1 MIVVINKELGMCMR
15 KKVIDVTE
23 KEEEKYRTKVKNF
36 YKKNKV
42 MINSIAGT
50 TFVVGGISAVIIA
63 KFLNENDQIL
73 QKNDLLSV
81 ENLKLKKVIDELE
94 VLCEVKDNYYRNLAS
109 DALRSGSSEGG
120 RALRE
125 WQIQSGKNNL

>member
-1 MIVVINKELGMCMR
+1 MR
-15 KKVIDVTE
+15 E
-23 KEEEKYRTKVKNF
+23 KDIRENDEKKYRTKVKKF

-50 TFVVGGISAVIIA
+50 TVVVGGISAVIIA
-63 KFLNENDQIL
+63 KFLNENNQIL

-81 ENLKLKKVIDELE
+81 ENLKLKERINELE
-94 VLCEVKDNYYRNLAS
+94 VLCEVKDNFYRNLAS

-125 WQIQSGKNNL
+125 WQIHSGKNNL

>member
-1 MIVVINKELGMCMR
+1 MQGKDIRENDE
-15 KKVIDVTE
+15 KK
-23 KEEEKYRTKVKNF
+23 YSTKVKKF

-42 MINSIAGT
+42 KINSIAGT

-63 KFLNENDQIL
+63 KLLNENNQIL
-73 QKNDLLSV
+73 QKNDILSL
-81 ENLKLKKVIDELE
+81 ENLELKKQNDELE
-94 VLCEVKDNYYRNLAS
+94 ILSEVKDIFYRNLAS

-125 WQIQSGKNNL
+125 WQIYLDKNNL

>member
-1 MIVVINKELGMCMR
+1 MQGKDIRENDE
-15 KKVIDVTE
+15 KK
-23 KEEEKYRTKVKNF
+23 YSTKVKKF

-42 MINSIAGT
+42 KINSIAGT

-63 KFLNENDQIL
+63 KLLKENNQIL
-73 QKNDLLSV
+73 QKNDILSL
-81 ENLKLKKVIDELE
+81 ENLELKKQNDELE
-94 VLCEVKDNYYRNLAS
+94 ILSEVKDIFYRNLAS

-125 WQIQSGKNNL
+125 WQIYLDKNNLWFFIYEGN

>member
-1 MIVVINKELGMCMR
+1 MCMQ
-15 KKVIDVTE
+15 E
-23 KEEEKYRTKVKNF
+23 KDIRENDENKYRTKVKKF

-50 TFVVGGISAVIIA
+50 TVVVGGISAVVIA
-63 KFLNENDQIL
+63 KLLNENNQIL

-81 ENLKLKKVIDELE
+81 ENLTLKKHNDELE
-94 VLCEVKDNYYRNLAS
+94 ILCDVKDIFYRNLAS
-109 DALRSGSSEGG
+109 DALRRGSSEGG

-125 WQIQSGKNNL
+125 WQIQSAKNNL